1 MKFYIPPPGASRF
14 LPLTGSTQAEFPSF
28 SPEKEKLR
36 AEGDLSSQLWARIN
50 FPGTTGLY
58 WNSGLDS
65 PLHPLRSLEA
75 GGGGG
80 GGEDREREE
89 KRASALAL
97 GALPSHP
104 GSPTR
109 EHTGCLKRKALHSL
123 WGWTTG
129 TLPWHFIW
137 SLSIWVINV
146 WKHETNIHNYFT
158 R

>member
-1 MKFYIPPPGASRF
+1 MKFYIPPPGASWF

-75 GGGGG
+75 GGGGEAG
-80 GGEDREREE
+80 RTERGRKKE
-89 KRASALAL
+89 RA
-97 GALPSHP
+97 
-104 GSPTR
+104 R
-109 EHTGCLKRKALHSL
+109 
-123 WGWTTG
+123 
-129 TLPWHFIW
+129 LPWVLCPPILAHPLG
-137 SLSIWVINV
+137 STLAALREKLSTPSEAERLELYRGISSGA
-146 WKHETNIHNYFT
+146 
-158 R
+158 